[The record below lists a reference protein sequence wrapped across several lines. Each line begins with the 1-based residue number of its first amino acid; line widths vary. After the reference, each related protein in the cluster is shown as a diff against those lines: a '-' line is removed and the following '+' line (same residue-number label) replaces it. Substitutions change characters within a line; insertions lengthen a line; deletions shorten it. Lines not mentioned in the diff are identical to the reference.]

1 MTFPHRRGYAEAK
14 EATVLRNL
22 RTRTVAKL
30 VLRLQGQRI
39 QLSVAPLQLAHPP
52 RRWRWFAGRK

>member
-1 MTFPHRRGYAEAK
+1 M
-14 EATVLRNL
+14 LRNL

-30 VLRLQGQRI
+30 VLRLQGKRI
-39 QLSVAPLQLAHPP
+39 LVRETPLQLAHPP

>member
-1 MTFPHRRGYAEAK
+1 M
-14 EATVLRNL
+14 LRNL

-30 VLRLQGQRI
+30 VLRLHGKRI
-39 QLSVAPLQLAHPP
+39 QVHEAPLPLARPQ

>member
-1 MTFPHRRGYAEAK
+1 
-14 EATVLRNL
+14 VLRNL

-30 VLRLQGQRI
+30 VLRLQGKRI
-39 QLSVAPLQLAHPP
+39 QVSKAPLQLAHPP